1 MNETETAGAWGA
13 VVSSAEV
20 FPDLEERPRLLL
32 GVAPTWRSRDV
43 QPGKDRR
50 WLHLRH
56 QAGGVNCAQ
65 VELVVT
71 ELTPRPEREAGL
83 LRLSL
88 RFYDSNFSGWGT
100 TVDDLVTYR
109 AALRELLEV
118 DANLSYGDLREA
130 VYPVDVTAAHL
141 YHLTNDELP
150 DDLDKLLVFDHPA
163 ARALGMLNRW
173 RLWIITQNSD

>member
-1 MNETETAGAWGA
+1 MNEIETAGAWGA
-13 VVSSAEV
+13 VVSSAEM

-32 GVAPTWRSRDV
+32 GVLPGWLSRDV

-56 QAGGVNCAQ
+56 QAGGVNCTQ
-65 VELVVT
+65 MELVAT

-88 RFYDSNFSGWGT
+88 RFYDSNLSGWGT
-100 TVDDLVTYR
+100 TVDDLVIYR
-109 AALRELLEV
+109 AALRELLGV

-130 VYPVDVTAAHL
+130 IYPVDVTAEHL
-141 YHLTNDELP
+141 RHLTSDELP
-150 DDLDKLLVFDHPA
+150 TDLDELLTFTTPITQVS
-163 ARALGMLNRW
+163 GMLNRW
-173 RLWIITQNSD
+173 RLWIVTQNSD

>member
-1 MNETETAGAWGA
+1 MNETATADPWGG

-32 GVAPTWRSRDV
+32 GVLPGWLSRDV
-43 QPGKDRR
+43 QPDKDRR

-56 QAGGVNCAQ
+56 QSGGMNCTQ
-65 VELVVT
+65 VELVAT

-88 RFYDSNFSGWGT
+88 RFYDSNLAGWGT

-109 AALRELLEV
+109 AALRELLGV

-130 VYPVDVTAAHL
+130 IYPVDVTAEHL
-141 YHLTNDELP
+141 RHLTGDELP
-150 DDLDKLLVFDHPA
+150 ADLDELLVFDHPA
-163 ARALGMLNRW
+163 ARAMGMLNRW

>member
-1 MNETETAGAWGA
+1 MNETTTAGAWGE

-32 GVAPTWRSRDV
+32 GVLPGWLSREV
-43 QPGKDRR
+43 RPGQDRR

-56 QAGGVNCAQ
+56 QAGGVNCTQ
-65 VELVVT
+65 VELVAT

-83 LRLSL
+83 LRLFL
-88 RFYDSNFSGWGT
+88 RFYDSNLAGWGT
-100 TVDDLVTYR
+100 TVDDLMTYR
-109 AALRELLEV
+109 VALRELLGV

-141 YHLTNDELP
+141 HHLTGDELP
-150 DDLDKLLVFDHPA
+150 EDLDELLMFTHSATRPME
-163 ARALGMLNRW
+163 MLNRW